1 MIPMLQ
7 THDSTVQ
14 ADAYLFFSMKGE
26 YDAPSIN
33 SKIKKGNEDAK
44 TECPNDN
51 PTPTKWKRRSI
62 YEVRDFPQF

>member
-26 YDAPSIN
+26 YDAPPIDPE
-33 SKIKKGNEDAK
+33 IKKGNGDRNAK
-44 TECPNDN
+44 T
-51 PTPTKWKRRSI
+51 
-62 YEVRDFPQF
+62 